1 MVYCNSIIFFAQL
14 LLIFMLLGGALE
26 LAMDLEATFPNTLPL
41 AAVFVFDSPL
51 SIWLVFIIHVPGV
64 PSFFA
69 VTVICF

>member
-1 MVYCNSIIFFAQL
+1 
-14 LLIFMLLGGALE
+14 MLLGGALE